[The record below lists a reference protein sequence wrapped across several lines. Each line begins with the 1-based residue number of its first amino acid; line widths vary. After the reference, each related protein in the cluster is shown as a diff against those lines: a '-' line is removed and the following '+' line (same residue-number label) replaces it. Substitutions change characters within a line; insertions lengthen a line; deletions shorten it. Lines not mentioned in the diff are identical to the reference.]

1 MQHVGQVPKPK
12 VLQSALARKVKH
24 ARPGPFCRRF
34 LGDLTFRQVVVEIGN
49 KHAEPIIG
57 REKYRFS

>member
-1 MQHVGQVPKPK
+1 
-12 VLQSALARKVKH
+12 
-24 ARPGPFCRRF
+24 
-34 LGDLTFRQVVVEIGN
+34 LTFRQVVVEIGN